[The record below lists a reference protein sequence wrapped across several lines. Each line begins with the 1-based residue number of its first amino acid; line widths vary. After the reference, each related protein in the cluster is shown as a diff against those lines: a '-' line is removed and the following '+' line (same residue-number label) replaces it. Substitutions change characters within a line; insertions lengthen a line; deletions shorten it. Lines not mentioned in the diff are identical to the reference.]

1 MNKPIKY
8 PLAKLLKEKGFDKQ
22 FRDFYTKPNSKMFS
36 IDEHYRNYPIKNIP
50 KKLYAVGLHAVLNVE
65 NVYPAPT
72 ISDVVM
78 WIYEKHGIWI
88 NVSPCMTFKDGN
100 LREYEETSFSF
111 MYSIKYGT
119 KELFLKNSNEL
130 I

>member
-8 PLAKLLKEKGFDKQ
+8 PLAKLLKEKGFTEQVNNYFGDNGKEEIFQ
-22 FRDFYTKPNSKMFS
+22 PKYTGNYNSHVM
-36 IDEHYRNYPIKNIP
+36 
-50 KKLYAVGLHAVLNVE
+50 VGLVTSRPNL
-65 NVYPAPT
+65 
-72 ISDVVM
+72 IDVIM